1 MSVCCLIDKVKAI
14 GLRVSL
20 YIDSRAGG
28 NLYTMKHQTTLY
40 SGKNMSPTVYIL
52 ASKKYGTLYIGVT
65 SNLIKRIWQH
75 KQEITE
81 GFSLKYS
88 VKTLVYF
95 EQHDSMANAIL
106 REKQLKKWRRQWK
119 INLINNANPDWVD
132 MWDSIL

>member
-1 MSVCCLIDKVKAI
+1 
-14 GLRVSL
+14 
-20 YIDSRAGG
+20 
-28 NLYTMKHQTTLY
+28 
-40 SGKNMSPTVYIL
+40 MSPTVYIL